1 MIPRKTRRIPT
12 ILALLILLFGVGGGI
27 FLAESS
33 LQFVSRAGTQSKPR
47 EIRVT
52 NRTSSMATIS
62 WITEDKTLGVVRYG
76 IDGESL
82 TKLVVDDRMLSS
94 EDGLFTTH
102 HVTLRNLEAQTRYA
116 FVIQSDNKKYDDKGE
131 PYTFTTFSPGELSD
145 IEPAYGEILL
155 PNNESAVGSIVYLNL
170 TGGEPLST
178 LVKES
183 GSWLIPLN
191 IAYDTSSSLPMADVG
206 SRKVELFIR
215 SPTTDVAQAV
225 TDTDHDSP
233 VPTIV
238 IGKRYD
244 FRLKAEVAKA
254 EPEILGRRDS
264 QRRELSF
271 KIIQPEEQQAI
282 SSPRP
287 LIRGKGFPGQK
298 VSIIVESLPQRA
310 VVTVDSRGDWS
321 WTPPRHLK
329 PGIHKVTVIAI
340 DSEGKQIMLKRNFR
354 ILPSGSSVLGEAT
367 PSATL
372 APTPEEVS
380 PTPTTPTSTPTPTLV
395 PTGPTSTP
403 TPTPVFALPT
413 PTPTAA
419 PDFETGSLTPTI
431 LFIGVGSLLML
442 LGLGLKPALR
452 KS

>member
-1 MIPRKTRRIPT
+1 MIPRKNRRIPT

-33 LQFVSRAGTQSKPR
+33 LQFVSRAGTQSKPH

-52 NRTSSMATIS
+52 NKTSSMATVS
-62 WITEDKTLGVVRYG
+62 WITDEKTLGVVTYG

-82 TKLVVDDRMLSS
+82 DRLAVDDRMLSS
-94 EDGLFTTH
+94 ENGLSTTH
-102 HVTLRNLEAQTRYA
+102 HITLRNLEPQTRYA
-116 FVIQSDNKKYDDKGE
+116 FVIQSDNKNYDDRGK
-131 PYTFTTFSPGELSD
+131 PYTFTTFSRGELSD
-145 IEPAYGEILL
+145 IEPAYGEVFL
-155 PNNESAVGSIVYLNL
+155 PNNEPATGSIVYLNL
-170 TGGEPLST
+170 EEGEPLST

-191 IAYDTSSSLPMADVG
+191 IAYNTSSGLPMADVG

-215 SPTTDVAQAV
+215 SSTIDVAQAV

-238 IGKRYD
+238 VGKRYD
-244 FRLKAEVAKA
+244 FRLKAQIAKV
-254 EPEILGRRDS
+254 EPEVLGRRDL
-264 QRRELSF
+264 QRREISF
-271 KIIQPEEQQAI
+271 AIIQPEEQQAI

-287 LIRGKGFPGQK
+287 FIRGKGFPGQK
-298 VSIIVESLPQRA
+298 VSIIIESLPQRA

-321 WTPPRHLK
+321 WTPFRNLE

-340 DSEGKQIMLKRNFR
+340 DSEGKQIQLARHFR
-354 ILPSGSSVLGEAT
+354 VLPSGSSVLGEAT

-372 APTPEEVS
+372 APTPVEVS
-380 PTPTTPTSTPTPTLV
+380 PTSTITPTLV

-413 PTPTAA
+413 PTPTEA

-442 LGLGLKPALR
+442 LGLGLRPALR
-452 KS
+452 KYYR